1 MAPHGRH
8 WVVSLHLRAHHGS
21 IDFRFYIVM
30 FYKNFILLCFWYN
43 KSKEK
48 ILGSEGFVMLY
59 THEEHV
65 VEMEMALLLLTHVRG
80 R

>member
-1 MAPHGRH
+1 
-8 WVVSLHLRAHHGS
+8 
-21 IDFRFYIVM
+21 M